1 MSLINDVRHDVAA
14 LETDERSLKKFAF
27 LVGGV
32 FAALGILSL
41 AFGSHQIFGGTLL
54 AIGVILILW
63 GLINAAALR
72 GVYLIWMTLA
82 IGLGWFV
89 SRLLLI
95 LLYYLVLT
103 PISLVARVTGQ
114 KFLKKQP
121 APGETSNWRPR
132 EPRDPAHMEKM
143 Y

>member
-41 AFGSHQIFGGTLL
+41 VFGSHPIFGGTLL
-54 AIGVILILW
+54 GIGIILILW
-63 GLINAAALR
+63 GLINAPSLR
-72 GVYLIWMTLA
+72 PVYLVWMTLA

-95 LLYYLVLT
+95 LLYFLVLT
-103 PISLVARVTGQ
+103 PISLVARLTGQ

-121 APGETSNWRPR
+121 AAGETTNWTRR
-132 EPRDPAHMEKM
+132 DPRDPAHMEKM

>member
-32 FAALGILSL
+32 FAGLGVLSL
-41 AFGSHQIFGGTLL
+41 VFGSHPIFGAILL
-54 AIGVILILW
+54 SIGIILILW
-63 GLINAAALR
+63 GVLNAAGLR
-72 GVYLIWMTLA
+72 GVYLVWMTLA

-103 PISLVARVTGQ
+103 PISLIARLTGQ

-121 APGETSNWRPR
+121 TPGETSNWTPR

>member
-32 FAALGILSL
+32 FAGIGVLSL
-41 AFGSHQIFGGTLL
+41 IFGSHPIFGGTLL
-54 AIGVILILW
+54 GIGVILILW
-63 GLINAAALR
+63 GLVNAPGLR
-72 GVYLIWMTLA
+72 GIYLVWMTLA

-95 LLYYLVLT
+95 LLYYLILT
-103 PISLVARVTGQ
+103 PISLVARLTGQ

-121 APGETSNWRPR
+121 EAGETSNWTPR
-132 EPRDPAHMEKM
+132 EHRDPAHMEKM